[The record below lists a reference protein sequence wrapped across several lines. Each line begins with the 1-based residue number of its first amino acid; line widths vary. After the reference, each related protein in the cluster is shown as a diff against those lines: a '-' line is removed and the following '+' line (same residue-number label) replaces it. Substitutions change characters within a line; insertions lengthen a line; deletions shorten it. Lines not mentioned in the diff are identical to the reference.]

1 MNRRRLG
8 VSQLFAVVALFS
20 ASATYAALPKPT
32 CRSTDKTESGLDGQ
46 TTAEEV
52 DAGLNT
58 KGFNCNADLVGQYQG
73 EGASWQLTAWKTCAY
88 FDQAKNAAETNPGTV
103 VLDVS
108 DPTHPKATAFLSDVA
123 MIDPWESLKVNPAR
137 QLLGGDQGT
146 IGTPGPGFSIYDIST
161 DCTQPVHDST
171 VNITGSLGHT
181 GQWAPDGKTYYITTI
196 AQTTASLVAVD
207 TTNPTNPVGIA
218 LYTPPAPLSPV
229 FHDLEFSK
237 DGKTAYEATIGGI
250 AAGSA
255 ATNGLIVLDVS
266 DIQDRVASPQI
277 RVISSLTWDDGSI
290 VSQNA
295 LPITIAGKAYILFTD
310 EAGTASF
317 SGTCP
322 AAGTVS
328 YSYGVPRLIDIS
340 DPSNP
345 TTVSKLDMEVSDAVN
360 CAATLPTQGTA
371 SGVPIFGASCH
382 YCNVD
387 NVDDAR
393 LAACNCFT
401 AGLRIFDIHDPTS
414 PKEVGYYKP
423 PAQGTKVLPGSQYAS
438 FAGPA
443 TYTRPVDWASSKPS
457 FPRDRGDTSGDLWTT
472 TQDNGFQVIH
482 FFTGVTVSPTTAS
495 IQTAGTTTFTATVT
509 GVGTYEGVKWSVQEP
524 AGTITTGGVFSAPTA
539 GTYHVIATS
548 TIDGTA
554 TSNALVTV
562 TSPASSSSG
571 CAAAPSG
578 QWPAVAG
585 LSLLLYFV
593 GRRRS
598 RRTG

>member
-1 MNRRRLG
+1 MNLRRLG
-8 VSQLFAVVALFS
+8 VSQAFAVLALLT
-20 ASATYAALPKPT
+20 ASVTYAALPKPA

-46 TTAEEV
+46 TTLDEV

-73 EGASWQLTAWKTCAY
+73 EGASWQLSAWKTCAY
-88 FDQAKNAAETNPGTV
+88 FDQAKNPAETNPGTV

-108 DPTHPKATAFLSDVA
+108 DPANPKATAFLSDVA

-146 IGTPGPGFSIYDIST
+146 YGAPGPGLSMYDISA
-161 DCTQPVHDST
+161 DCAHPVHDST

-181 GQWAPDGKTYYITTI
+181 GQFAPDGKTYYITTI

-207 TTNPTNPVGIA
+207 TTDPSNPVGIA
-218 LYTPPAPLSPV
+218 LYTPPANISPA
-229 FHDLEFSK
+229 FHDLEFSA
-237 DGKTAYEATIGGI
+237 DGKTAYVGTITQG
-250 AAGSA
+250 AG
-255 ATNGLIVLDVS
+255 NGLIILDVS
-266 DIQDRVASPQI
+266 QVQDRAADPQI
-277 RVISSLTWDDGSI
+277 TVIGTLTWNDGST

-295 LPITIAGKAYILFTD
+295 LPITIAGKPYILFTD
-310 EAGTASF
+310 ESGSAGG
-317 SGTCP
+317 GTCST
-322 AAGTVS
+322 AAGIL

-340 DPSNP
+340 NPANP
-345 TTVSKLDMEVSDAVN
+345 TTVSTLDMEVADIAN
-360 CAATLPTQGTA
+360 CQSSLQVSGNA
-371 SGVPIFGASCH
+371 SGAPVFGASCH

-387 NVDDAR
+387 NVDDAK

-401 AGLRIFDIHDPTS
+401 AGLRIFDIHDPAN

-423 PAQGTKVLPGSQYAS
+423 PAQGTKALPGSQYAS
-438 FAGPA
+438 SALIGNPPTFA
-443 TYTRPVDWASSKPS
+443 RPVDWASSKAS
-457 FPRDRGDTSGDLWTT
+457 FPSDRGDTSGDLWTT

-482 FFTGVTVSPTTAS
+482 LYTGVTVSPATAS
-495 IQTAGTTTFTATVT
+495 IQTGATTTFTAAVT
-509 GVGTYEGVKWSVQEP
+509 GIGIYEGVKWTVTEP
-524 AGTITTGGVFSAPTA
+524 AGTITTAGVFSSATA

-548 TIDGTA
+548 GIDGTA
-554 TSNALVTV
+554 TSSAVVTV
-562 TSPASSSSG
+562 TSPASSSSSG

-585 LSLLLYFV
+585 LSLLLYFA